1 MNSSFLTKNLAKL
14 SLAINITLT
23 VIFWLWC
30 IGTSDPIFFNLMQ
43 AYTFIDADAIKII
56 VTVICAISIIRS
68 ITAYEARVIQF
79 IQADLLKEIL
89 EEVKSSGRRKRMDE
103 IDKEKDMKVDFD
115 NIKI

>member
-30 IGTSDPIFFNLMQ
+30 IGTSDPTFFNLMQ
-43 AYTFIDADAIKII
+43 AYTLIAADATKTI
-56 VTVICAISIIRS
+56 VTVICVIWIVRS

-79 IQADLLKEIL
+79 IQADLLREIL
-89 EEVKSSGRRKRMDE
+89 VEVKSSGRRKRMDE
-103 IDKEKDMKVDFD
+103 IDVEKDMKVNLD